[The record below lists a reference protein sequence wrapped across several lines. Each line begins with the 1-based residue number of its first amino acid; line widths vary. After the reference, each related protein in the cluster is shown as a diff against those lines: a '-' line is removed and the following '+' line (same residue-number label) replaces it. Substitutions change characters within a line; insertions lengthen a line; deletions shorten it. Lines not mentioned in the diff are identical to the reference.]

1 MLKKYNHINIESL
14 IELCKDDKIKQ
25 LKYLKQFLDLIPIS
39 KDRLEYCIKTKNRVE
54 LLGEIHYMLP
64 QLIFFGI
71 HDFTN
76 ILKKKDDPIP
86 LTFEELTNYIKP
98 GLIKIDKAL
107 EEIEIHFK
115 HIYNN
120 TSI

>member
-1 MLKKYNHINIESL
+1 MQEKYNHINTESL
-14 IELCKDDKIKQ
+14 IKLCKDDKVKQ

-39 KDRLEYCIKTKNRVE
+39 KDRLEYFIKTENRVK
-54 LLGEIHYMLP
+54 LQGEIHYMLP
-64 QLIFFGI
+64 QLVFFGI
-71 HDFTN
+71 HDFTK
-76 ILKKKDDPIP
+76 ILQKEDHAIP

-107 EEIEIHFK
+107 EEIKIHFK